1 MSTTTTDALRELAD
15 VIDLIDQLGA
25 QLEAAW
31 IRHGE
36 LCAAVDASSTLVL
49 HRRRTAVDR
58 EIATAGAQLTAGGG
72 LDKAL
77 DKALDK
83 VEPATEVHQL
93 KPVSTPAPAPIVI
106 SSQKKPSSPKVDLT
120 TEQKQQRVTGTHL
133 DAIRRYLREHGVA
146 TTAEIAEAMVR
157 ERGAGRKGIFDLLA
171 LESRTGRLRRVGH
184 GRYALPLIEL
194 KAKA

>member
-25 QLEAAW
+25 QLETAW

-49 HRRRTAVDR
+49 HRRRAALDR
-58 EIATAGAQLTAGGG
+58 EIATAGTYLAAVEG
-72 LDKAL
+72 L

-83 VEPATEVHQL
+83 VEPPPEVHQ
-93 KPVSTPAPAPIVI
+93 PAMVSTPAPAPIVT

-171 LESRTGRLRRVGH
+171 LECRTGRLRRVGH

>member
-25 QLEAAW
+25 QLETAW

-49 HRRRTAVDR
+49 HRRRTALDR
-58 EIATAGAQLTAGGG
+58 EIATAAAQLATAGG
-72 LDKAL
+72 L

-93 KPVSTPAPAPIVI
+93 EPVSTPAPAPIVT

-171 LESRTGRLRRVGH
+171 LECRTGRLRRVGH